1 MDFYSFYE
9 RVVTAADSGDDNNGT
24 NNNDDKDDHE
34 EKLKNVVKDMIVKSY
49 KEGLNL
55 QTLEQKIVFYKRV
68 ENMGWE
74 ETAAACMRGILSLTK
89 AVADKGD
96 QKALM
101 QSIRETLK
109 AFEHLIVNLADQG
122 KIVQLEIILETG
134 VYVLE
139 NEKTAACNCL

>member
-1 MDFYSFYE
+1 
-9 RVVTAADSGDDNNGT
+9 
-24 NNNDDKDDHE
+24 
-34 EKLKNVVKDMIVKSY
+34 MIVKSY

-74 ETAAACMRGILSLTK
+74 ETAAACMRGILTLTK
-89 AVADKGD
+89 SVADKGD

-122 KIVQLEIILETG
+122 KIVQLEISLKLEFM
-134 VYVLE
+134 YWKMKKHIFCYFL
-139 NEKTAACNCL
+139 